1 MNQSHPYSPS
11 DAEKVELCIQLDSE
25 LVEQINH
32 LTNNPSKT
40 IEVAVR
46 QWLKGGSSRDDELTR
61 SLVRNPPVPP
71 RGEWND

>member
-1 MNQSHPYSPS
+1 MNESQSNSGS
-11 DAEKVELCIQLDSE
+11 EREKVELCIQLDPE

-46 QWLKGGSSRDDELTR
+46 QWLKGGSSRDDELAR
-61 SLVRNPPVPP
+61 SLVRNPPIPP